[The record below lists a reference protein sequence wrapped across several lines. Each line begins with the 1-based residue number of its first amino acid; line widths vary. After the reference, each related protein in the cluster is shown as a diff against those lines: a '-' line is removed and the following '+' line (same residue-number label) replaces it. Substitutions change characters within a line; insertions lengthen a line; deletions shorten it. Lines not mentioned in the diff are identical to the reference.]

1 MTRDDVLQT
10 LRAHQGDLEAR
21 KITSLALFGSFAR
34 GDAGPDSDVDL
45 LFEYDVA
52 RAPGLFE
59 LMETREYLVGLL
71 NLGVDLVPSDG
82 LKPMLRPN
90 VERDAVRAF

>member
-34 GDAGPDSDVDL
+34 GDATAESDVDL
-45 LFEYDVA
+45 LYGYDTA
-52 RAPGLFE
+52 RVPGLFE
-59 LMETREYLVGLL
+59 LMEAREYLETLL
-71 NLGVDLVPSDG
+71 HRGVDLVPRHRV
-82 LKPMLRPN
+82 KPLLRPQ
-90 VERDAVRAF
+90 VEREALPVF